1 MTGQLLLLDQSAPPR
16 RPARQVTA
24 VQATQLAGHALRVLR
39 RLEPSPQTRDTVLS
53 WADTL
58 MVEGRLRPCPH
69 PLRRSSRYGVEDLQT
84 ELDLWTDDE
93 IIDLHEFLLDHSL
106 HTLGDGRASQASVAD
121 VWAWLGAAPTAA
133 TPAVFFSPVLP
144 AGRAEPRRTARAPDR
159 SGAAEPNPLRRDRGS
174 PDTHLNHGALNLI
187 LQPLPGRYLPSL
199 SGGRM
204 PPLIYSGGTE

>member
-1 MTGQLLLLDQSAPPR
+1 MTGQLLLLDKSAPPR

-58 MVEGRLRPCPH
+58 MAEGRLRPCPH
-69 PLRRSSRYGVEDLQT
+69 PLRRSSRYGLEDLQI
-84 ELDLWTDDE
+84 ELDLWRDDE

-121 VWAWLGAAPTAA
+121 VWAWLGAAPTQPPRLFSFHLCCRLAGLNPDELREHLIDLARRGRIRSAA
-133 TPAVFFSPVLP
+133 T
-144 AGRAEPRRTARAPDR
+144 AGSCTRF
-159 SGAAEPNPLRRDRGS
+159 
-174 PDTHLNHGALNLI
+174 
-187 LQPLPGRYLPSL
+187 
-199 SGGRM
+199 
-204 PPLIYSGGTE
+204 